1 MLMIWSGGGQLPL
14 DIIDGK
20 IAFAQRHGQLADPVA
35 DGGVLWAVL
44 GMLEKGSALG
54 GRVTELVTEH
64 TEGSWGVSEVSGHL
78 GRGSCLNEVGA
89 EGLVLAVVRVFGSE
103 EEARLGR
110 WC

>member
-1 MLMIWSGGGQLPL
+1 MIWSGGGQLPL

-89 EGLVLAVVRVFGSE
+89 EGLVLAVERVFGSE

>member
-1 MLMIWSGGGQLPL
+1 M
-14 DIIDGK
+14 
-20 IAFAQRHGQLADPVA
+20 
-35 DGGVLWAVL
+35 LWAVF

-78 GRGSCLNEVGA
+78 DRGSRLNEVGA
-89 EGLVLAVVRVFGSE
+89 EGLVLPVERVFGSE

-110 WC
+110 